1 MTDKLNWGILGAG
14 GIAKTFARGVQGSAT
29 GQLVAVGSRA
39 QESAD
44 KFADEF
50 GIPNRH
56 ASYEA
61 LLADPQVQA
70 VYIATPHPMHAEW
83 AIKAAEAGKHILC
96 EKPLTMNYHS
106 AATVVHAARE
116 NDVFLMEAFMYRCHP
131 QTAKIAELVREGA
144 IGKVQMIQATFSFQ
158 AGFNAESRIFNSALG
173 GGGILDV
180 GCYATSMARLIAGAA
195 NGQDFIEPL
204 EVKAVG
210 HLGESNVDEYTALVA
225 KFPGDIVAQL
235 TTGVRVNGDNVVRVF
250 GTEGSILVQD
260 PWIPSRNG
268 EPTKIVLNQNGKEK
282 QEIVI
287 EVPAGVY
294 SLEADTVAR
303 NIEAR
308 QSREMSPDDTLGN
321 LQMMDKWRAQ
331 IGLTYEVEKA
341 ENYTRTAA
349 NRSLQHRAS
358 HKMKYGRVP
367 GLDKDVSR
375 LVMGCDNQGSMAQG
389 AMMWDDFFE
398 RGGNAF
404 DTGFIYGG
412 GSIEKLLG
420 QWIKNHGIRE
430 QVAVIV
436 KGAHSPHCN
445 PADLSKQLLV
455 SLDRLQFDTADI
467 YFMHRDN
474 PEIPVADFIEELNAH
489 VKAGRIKAF
498 GGSNWSI
505 QRVQEANDYAA
516 SKGLQGFS
524 GVSNN
529 FSLARM
535 VDPVWGGCIHASD
548 AQSRAWLTQ
557 NQIALLPWS
566 SQARGFFVR
575 GDRAF
580 TADEELTRCW
590 YSDDNFARL
599 ERVQQ
604 MAKERGWSPINI
616 ALAYVLNQPFPTFP
630 LIGPRTLEETKSSL
644 GGLDIELTP
653 AELKWLNLED

>member
-1 MTDKLNWGILGAG
+1 MTDKLSWGILGAG
-14 GIAKTFARGVQGSAT
+14 NIARTFARGVQGSTT

-50 GIPNRH
+50 GIATRH

-70 VYIATPHPMHAEW
+70 VYISTPHPMHAEW

-96 EKPLTMNYHS
+96 EKPLTLNYHS
-106 AATVVHAARE
+106 AAAVVHAARE

-158 AGFNAESRIFNSALG
+158 AGFNAESRLFKNELG
-173 GGGILDV
+173 GGGIMDV
-180 GCYATSMARLIAGAA
+180 GCYAASMARLIAGAA
-195 NGQDFIEPL
+195 NGKDFVEPL
-204 EVKAVG
+204 EINAVG
-210 HLGESNVDEYTALVA
+210 HLGESNVDEYTSLVA

-235 TTGVRVNGDNVVRVF
+235 STGVRVNGDNKVRVF
-250 GTEGSILVQD
+250 GTEGSILVED

-268 EPTKIVLNQNGKEK
+268 EPTKIVLNQNGKER
-282 QEIVI
+282 QEIVV
-287 EVPAGVY
+287 EVPTGVY

-321 LQMMDKWRAQ
+321 LQMLDKWRAA
-331 IGLTYEVEKA
+331 IGLTYEAEKPV
-341 ENYTRTAA
+341 NYTRTAA
-349 NRSLQHRAS
+349 NRALARGAS
-358 HKMKYGRVP
+358 HNMKYGRVP

-375 LVMGCDNQGSMAQG
+375 LVMGCDNQRSMAHG
-389 AMMWDDFFE
+389 ATMWDDFFE

-404 DTGFIYGG
+404 DTGYIYGG

-420 QWIKNHGIRE
+420 QWIKNHGIRD
-430 QVAVIV
+430 QVTVIV
-436 KGAHSPHCN
+436 KGAHTPDCYPDRLTN
-445 PADLSKQLLV
+445 QLKI
-455 SLDRLQFDTADI
+455 SLDRLQFDCADI

-474 PEIPVADFIEELNAH
+474 PEIPVADFIEELNAN

-498 GGSNWSI
+498 GGSNWSV

-535 VDPVWGGCIHASD
+535 VDPVWSGCIHASD
-548 AQSRAWLTQ
+548 TASRAWLTQ
-557 NQIALLPWS
+557 NQLALLPWS

-575 GDRAF
+575 GDRSF

-590 YSDDNFARL
+590 YADDNFARL